1 MEDLSELETQLVQ
14 TATAANPLHIT
25 REHSDFWLANPHLG
39 NDFLI
44 GHFGAVTLVLST
56 RLETKIWGRPPDS
69 SEIGFSEY
77 LELLHFPL
85 RVKFDFHAENQ
96 LCVGYQDGFLKL
108 QSRQGLYYRHI
119 DSIDLMFVC
128 PVDNSNLR
136 F

>member
-14 TATAANPLHIT
+14 TVTATNPLHVT
-25 REHSDFWLANPHLG
+25 REQTDFWLANPQLG
-39 NDFLI
+39 NDFLM
-44 GHFGAVTLVLST
+44 GRVGAGTLVLST

-85 RVKFDFHAENQ
+85 RVKFDFQAENQ

-119 DSIDLMFVC
+119 DSIDLMFVS